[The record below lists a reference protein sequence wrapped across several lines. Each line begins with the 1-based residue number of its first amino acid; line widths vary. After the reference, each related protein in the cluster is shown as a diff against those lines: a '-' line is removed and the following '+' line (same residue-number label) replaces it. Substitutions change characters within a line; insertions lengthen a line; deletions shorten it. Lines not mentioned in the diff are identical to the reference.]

1 MSSLFLLYLLFITV
15 ESSLLLAA
23 QPVYLCVG
31 LWPAAVLH
39 SLSWVSSSGM
49 VSGGISSAWGRWVP
63 LLSSWGSWGVRL
75 PALGSH
81 CVLSLLLAYSV
92 LGWSVCGCLA
102 AARFRFSLHEYCIT
116 TCWVCQVACCRR
128 PQPPGRECTWPRVSV
143 PACCLPL
150 FLVALWF
157 VWGGVWVVVCW
168 AAVD

>member
-1 MSSLFLLYLLFITV
+1 MSSLFLLFIE

-49 VSGGISSAWGRWVP
+49 VSDGISSAWGRWVP

-81 CVLSLLLAYSV
+81 CVWSLLLAYSV
-92 LGWSVCGCLA
+92 LGWCVCGCLA

-128 PQPPGRECTWPRVSV
+128 PQPPGRECTWMYLIQGECSGVPFSPR
-143 PACCLPL
+143 
-150 FLVALWF
+150 LVALWF